1 MIAIHPIHKNAATS
15 PAPEAEP
22 LHVPHPEPAPAPT
35 PAKVLAVVN
44 QKGGVGKTTTA
55 INLAAALALEGLST
69 LLLDC
74 DPQAN
79 TSGGLG
85 FSRAWLEAGPHAGTD
100 GQPRLTIYDVLTG
113 SHTAAEAILPT
124 EVPNLSLLPGSKNL
138 IGANLELVAQDR
150 REFRLRDA
158 LAPIRSSYTFILLD
172 CPPALDLLTLNSL
185 VAADGLLVPMQAEYF
200 ALEGISELMS
210 TLDRVAQAFNPSLA
224 LEGVLLTMYD
234 DRTNLSQQVTEN
246 LQSFFG
252 DKLLKTSIPRNV
264 RLAEAPSHGKP
275 IALYDARSRGAEAY
289 RDLALEL
296 LTRNNITSPEARKRN
311 EAARLAAKEAA
322 AQQNARSSKK
332 VRFWPYTK

>member
-1 MIAIHPIHKNAATS
+1 MITIHPANKPSAKPDPKPEAAATS
-15 PAPEAEP
+15 AEP
-22 LHVPHPEPAPAPT
+22 ASPS
-35 PAKVLAVVN
+35 KVIAVVN

-69 LLLDC
+69 LLIDC

-79 TSGGLG
+79 TTGGLG
-85 FSRAWLEAGPHAGTD
+85 FARDEARAS
-100 GQPRLTIYDVLTG
+100 IYDLLMG
-113 SHTAAEAILPT
+113 HTTADKVILPT
-124 EVPNLSLLPGSKNL
+124 DVANLSLIPGSKNL

-150 REFRLRDA
+150 REYRLRDA
-158 LAPIRSSYTFILLD
+158 LAPIRANYPFILLD

-185 VAADGLLVPMQAEYF
+185 VAADGHLVPMQAEYF

-210 TLDRVAQAFNPSLA
+210 TLDRVTQSFNSTLA

-246 LQSFFG
+246 LKAFFD

-275 IALYDARSRGAEAY
+275 VALYDPKSRGAEAY
-289 RDLALEL
+289 RELALEL
-296 LTRNNITSPEARKRN
+296 LTRNNIQSPEEKRRK
-311 EAARLAAKEAA
+311 AASAA
-322 AQQNARSSKK
+322 AASSL
-332 VRFWPYTK
+332 